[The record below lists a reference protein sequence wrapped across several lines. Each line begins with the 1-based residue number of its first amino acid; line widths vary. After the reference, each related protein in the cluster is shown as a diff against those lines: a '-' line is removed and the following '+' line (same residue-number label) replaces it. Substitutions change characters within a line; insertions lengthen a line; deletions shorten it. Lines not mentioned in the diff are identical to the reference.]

1 MCELLAV
8 GIIFVGMYLA
18 EYREMSARERER
30 SKLLWQIVGFGCLL
44 PIVVVALLLL
54 ISGMLSGSV
63 VFFP

>member
-8 GIIFVGMYLA
+8 GVIFLGMYLA
-18 EYREMSARERER
+18 EHKEMSAQERER
-30 SKLLWQIVGFGCLL
+30 SRLYWRIVGYGCLL